1 MIAEQLELL
10 NKPEELIK
18 LKEWLRDICAVQ
30 GISDKTCFF
39 MELVLEEA
47 VTNVFNYAFDKS
59 EEHKFMVKLDLTD
72 SDISITIQDDG
83 IAFDPLQQQEPV
95 QANSIE
101 DAQIGGM
108 GIHLIRSYSKLVD
121 YYRKEGTNNLVMV
134 LDR

>member
-1 MIAEQLELL
+1 MSAEQLELL

-18 LKEWLRDICAVQ
+18 LKEWLKHICDKY

-47 VTNVFNYAFDKS
+47 VTNVFSYAFDKS
-59 EEHKFMVKLDLTD
+59 EEHKFLVDLSLDDT
-72 SDISITIQDDG
+72 DISITIQDDG
-83 IAFDPLQQQEPV
+83 IAFNPLQQQEPV
-95 QANSIE
+95 MANSIE

-108 GIHLIRSYSKLVD
+108 GIHLIKSYTKLVD
-121 YYRKEGTNNLVMV
+121 YFRKEGTNNLVMV